1 MRGHGILGVRFS
13 PSAPA
18 SATTEEPF
26 MSQDPSSNSRR
37 QFLAASSVLGA
48 AGA

>member
-1 MRGHGILGVRFS
+1 
-13 PSAPA
+13 
-18 SATTEEPF
+18 
-26 MSQDPSSNSRR
+26 MSEDPSSNSRR